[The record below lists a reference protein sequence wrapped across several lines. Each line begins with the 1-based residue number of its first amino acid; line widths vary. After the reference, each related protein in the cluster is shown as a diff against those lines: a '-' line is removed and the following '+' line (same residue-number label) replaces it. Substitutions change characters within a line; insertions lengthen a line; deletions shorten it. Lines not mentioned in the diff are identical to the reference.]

1 MNQDARRVDV
11 VIVGAGF
18 AGLGMAIRL
27 RRRGIDSFVVLERA
41 DAVGGT
47 WRDNR
52 YPGVACDVPAH
63 LYSYSFRPNPEW
75 SRLFAPGDE
84 IRSYLVDA
92 ARDEGIAPHLRLG
105 TEVLDARWN
114 EQTGRWTVTTSHG
127 VWDAGVV
134 ILACGRLSEPR
145 IPGVPGLD
153 GFPGPV
159 FHSAR
164 WRDDVQLDGKRVA
177 IVGSGASAVQLV
189 PELAE
194 RADSLL
200 VLQRS
205 APYVIPRR
213 DREYTAAERSLFVR
227 DPQELARLR
236 AQLFWKAEEAFAQ
249 RSGSPEI
256 TAAARALALD
266 HLARQVPD
274 PGLRALLTPDYEIGC
289 KRVLI
294 SNDYYPALRR
304 RNVTLEPSALTAV
317 DGSTLVTR
325 NGARH
330 EADVVILATGFHSAE
345 QPYARIVHGIGDRT
359 LAEHWEDGMIAYAS
373 TVVHGFPNLFV
384 IDGPNGG
391 LGHNSAIYMIETQID
406 YVLGALRH
414 RAATAERPLQVSAAA
429 ESGYA
434 ELLGR
439 LSAGSVWLSDGC
451 SSWYRDPRS
460 GRLTLLWPDF
470 AFAFRERNGEF
481 DPGVFEPAVPST
493 AIRRDA

>member
-1 MNQDARRVDV
+1 MSGEDAQRVDV
-11 VIVGAGF
+11 LIVGAGF

-27 RRRGIDSFVVLERA
+27 RRRGTDSFVVLERA

-75 SRLFAPGDE
+75 SRMFAPGDE
-84 IRSYLVDA
+84 IRRYLEDA
-92 ARDEGIAPHLRLG
+92 ARDEGIEPHLRLG
-105 TEVLDARWN
+105 TDVLDVRWDD
-114 EQTGRWTVTTSHG
+114 TGLRWTVTTSRG
-127 VWDAGVV
+127 VWSAGVV
-134 ILACGRLSEPR
+134 VMACGRLSEPR
-145 IPGVPGLD
+145 IPEVPGLE
-153 GFPGPV
+153 GFPGEM

-164 WRDDVQLDGKRVA
+164 WDNRVELDGERVA
-177 IVGSGASAVQLV
+177 VVGSGASAIQLV
-189 PELAE
+189 PELAD
-194 RADSLL
+194 RVGSLL

-205 APYVIPRR
+205 APYVIPRS
-213 DREYTAAERSLFVR
+213 DRAYSAVERTLFAR
-227 DPQELARLR
+227 DPEELARLR
-236 AQLFWKAEEAFAQ
+236 SRLFWKAEEAFAQ

-256 TAAARALALD
+256 TAAARAHALA
-266 HLARQVPD
+266 HLARQVPE
-274 PGLRALLTPDYEIGC
+274 PELRALLTPDYEIGC

-304 RNVTLEPSALTAV
+304 PNVTLEASGLAAIE
-317 DGSTLVTR
+317 GSTLITR

-330 EADVVILATGFHSAE
+330 DADVVVFATGFHSAE
-345 QPYARIVHGIGDRT
+345 QPYAPLVRGVGGRS
-359 LAEHWEDGMIAYAS
+359 LAEHWADGMIAYAS

-406 YVLGALRH
+406 YILGALRH
-414 RAATAERPLQVSAAA
+414 RAAAAEGPLQVTAAA
-429 ESGYA
+429 EAGYA
-434 ELLGR
+434 EMLAR

-451 SSWYRDPRS
+451 ASWYRDPRN

-481 DPGVFEPAVPST
+481 DPGVFEPVAPSV
-493 AIRRDA
+493 AELS